1 VKEIVKE
8 IVNIFVNGKVKI
20 IMIEIRMDRTG
31 IIDIL
36 NLHNA
41 LKECEYYI
49 REVSMEYNSF
59 RIIIDRNSM
68 ERVDIVEVAQI
79 LERFI

>member
-1 VKEIVKE
+1 
-8 IVNIFVNGKVKI
+8 
-20 IMIEIRMDRTG
+20 MIEIRMDRTG

-49 REVSMEYNSF
+49 MEVSMEYNSF